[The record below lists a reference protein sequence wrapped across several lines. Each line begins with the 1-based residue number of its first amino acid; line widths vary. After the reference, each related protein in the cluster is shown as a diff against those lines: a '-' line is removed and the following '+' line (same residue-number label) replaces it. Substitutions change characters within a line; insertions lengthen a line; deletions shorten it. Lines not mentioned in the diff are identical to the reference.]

1 MFCDFTPGHLSA
13 CVFQNQN
20 LSNSGMS
27 IISQFSRFVLISFL
41 AGFCHLNQLWG
52 GSTSRN
58 WEDESY
64 VTHRK
69 VTFGPLRSSVIETP
83 WKAPKSPLNKSYT
96 IKFFFVFPSINC
108 FFFCSFSCYFISL
121 SESVAI
127 RNNDRITDTNR
138 PFFQSAPSLKSF
150 FFKNLLLFSLN
161 SD

>member
-1 MFCDFTPGHLSA
+1 MTPEICFEINWPLDLFDFI
-13 CVFQNQN
+13 
-20 LSNSGMS
+20 SGG
-27 IISQFSRFVLISFL
+27 FL
-41 AGFCHLNQLWG
+41 PFGPTVRRLD
-52 GSTSRN
+52 SRN

-83 WKAPKSPLNKSYT
+83 WKAPKSPLNKSNT
-96 IKFFFVFPSINC
+96 IKFFFLIFFQYFFSSSFFPW
-108 FFFCSFSCYFISL
+108 FFYSL

-150 FFKNLLLFSLN
+150 FFKTLLLFDL
-161 SD
+161 

>member
-1 MFCDFTPGHLSA
+1 MD
-13 CVFQNQN
+13 VFHNQN
-20 LSNSGMS
+20 LSNSGTNFPDLFDF
-27 IISQFSRFVLISFL
+27 ISGGFL
-41 AGFCHLNQLWG
+41 PFGPTVRRLG
-52 GSTSRN
+52 SRN

-69 VTFGPLRSSVIETP
+69 VTFGPLRSSVMETP

-96 IKFFFVFPSINC
+96 IKFFFVYSLTV
-108 FFFCSFSCYFISL
+108 FFFIFPMVSYSL

-150 FFKNLLLFSLN
+150 FFKNLLLFNFWSKAN
-161 SD
+161 YIHYTIV